1 MVLLKVS
8 YRLRAHHM
16 AEFERIFAEQIQPL
30 INQHGLRFRGLWR
43 TLVGE
48 VGEYLELW
56 EFASL
61 AEYDERW
68 RRLLN
73 DPQLQE
79 IFQTTGPMVEGE
91 RFTLLEPVLETES
104 NLVSNRLQP

>member
-16 AEFERIFAEQIQPL
+16 AEFERIFAEQILPL
-30 INQHGLRFRGLWR
+30 VNSYGLRFGGLWR

-61 AEYDERW
+61 TEFDEQW
-68 RRLLN
+68 RRFLS

-79 IFQTTGPMVEGE
+79 IFQSTGPMVEGE
-91 RFTLLEPVLETES
+91 RFTLLEPVLKTES
-104 NLVSNRLQP
+104 SLLSERRQP